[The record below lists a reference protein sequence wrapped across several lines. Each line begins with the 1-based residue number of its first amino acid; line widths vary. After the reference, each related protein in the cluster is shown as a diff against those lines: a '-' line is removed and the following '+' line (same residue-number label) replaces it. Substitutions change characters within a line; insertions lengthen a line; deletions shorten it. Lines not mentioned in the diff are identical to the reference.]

1 MQRSLLYLFPVFIL
15 FGFPAQRIWA
25 QEVTPTLTPQP
36 IVILQ
41 PIPGQA
47 LQGLVTIVGN
57 LAVPGFISAE
67 VSFTYHNDPRDT
79 WFLIEQLNA
88 IPIGEAITEWDT
100 TILTDGEY
108 DLRVLVDASTG
119 PITIE
124 ILGLRVRN
132 YSSIETDTPAPTAS
146 PAPQDTPI
154 PTPTE
159 TTTETPIPSTSTPL
173 PTNPAR
179 ISDQDVLS
187 SMGRGALLA
196 LGFFALLGLYQA
208 IRSWLRRH

>member
-25 QEVTPTLTPQP
+25 QEATPTLTPQP

-79 WFLIEQLNA
+79 WFLIEQLNE